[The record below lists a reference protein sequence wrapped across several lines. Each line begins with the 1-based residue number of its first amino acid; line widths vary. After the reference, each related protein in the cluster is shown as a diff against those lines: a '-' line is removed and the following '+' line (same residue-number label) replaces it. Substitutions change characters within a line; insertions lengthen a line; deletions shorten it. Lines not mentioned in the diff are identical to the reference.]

1 MESEFQTITL
11 LDKKPPI
18 GQEDHVLINKLSNV
32 YQVGLNQLKNYIE
45 KNGKNN

>member
-11 LDKKPPI
+11 LDKKPPK

-32 YQVGLNQLKNYIE
+32 YQVGLKPIKKLYRK
-45 KNGKNN
+45 KW